1 MSWCHSRRQ
10 SSNYSQCQAKTRC
23 EDAAKQ
29 VGSPKRQ
36 KLKIKSQH
44 RKEKWQLPRPKME
57 RTSNAQSPTALVR
70 ALERTTRAVC
80 VCVFFS
86 THLFCGK
93 VSAHCNTG
101 SVGSHVERLGENAE
115 HAAAQKLRW
124 HLQTKFC
131 QWWQRQ
137 AWIVHRLCKHPVM

>member
-80 VCVFFS
+80 VCFFFPRTFS
-86 THLFCGK
+86 VEKSALTATQEVLALTWRGWVRMPSMPQHKSSDGICRQNFASGGK
-93 VSAHCNTG
+93 G
-101 SVGSHVERLGENAE
+101 KPG
-115 HAAAQKLRW
+115 
-124 HLQTKFC
+124 
-131 QWWQRQ
+131 
-137 AWIVHRLCKHPVM
+137 